1 MRASV
6 VCGPPLSGSIRPSNT
21 LCELAAHAINSSWRK
36 EVLGMPSETR
46 YEHIMLGENRVPT
59 IAGTT
64 MKVVELILDHLA
76 YGWSPEELHFQHP
89 YLSMGQIYSALAYY
103 WDHKAELD
111 QDLERRLQLIDQLQQ
126 TTMPTPLAERLKAK
140 RLS

>member
-1 MRASV
+1 MR
-6 VCGPPLSGSIRPSNT
+6 RRNT
-21 LCELAAHAINSSWRK
+21 LCELADHAINSSWRK
-36 EVLGMPSETR
+36 EVFEVPSETR
-46 YEHIMLGENRVPT
+46 YEHIMLGENRAPT

-64 MKVVELILDHLA
+64 MKVVELVLDHLA

-111 QDLERRLQLIDQLQQ
+111 QDLERRLQCIDQLQQ
-126 TTMPTPLAERLKAK
+126 TTKPIPLAERLKAK

>member
-1 MRASV
+1 
-6 VCGPPLSGSIRPSNT
+6 
-21 LCELAAHAINSSWRK
+21 
-36 EVLGMPSETR
+36 VLSETR
-46 YEHIMLGENRVPT
+46 YEHIRLDENQVPT

-64 MKVVELILDHLA
+64 MKVVELVLDHLA

-111 QDLERRLQLIDQLQQ
+111 QDLDRRLQFIDQMQQ
-126 TTMPTPLAERLKAK
+126 TTKLTPLAERLKAQ
-140 RLS
+140 RLG

>member
-1 MRASV
+1 M
-6 VCGPPLSGSIRPSNT
+6 SN
-21 LCELAAHAINSSWRK
+21 
-36 EVLGMPSETR
+36 ETR
-46 YEHIMLGENRVPT
+46 YEHIRLDENQVPT

-64 MKVVELILDHLA
+64 MKVVELVLDHLA

-111 QDLERRLQLIDQLQQ
+111 QDLERRLELVDQLQQ
-126 TTMPTPLAERLKAK
+126 TTKPPALAERLKAK
-140 RLS
+140 RSS